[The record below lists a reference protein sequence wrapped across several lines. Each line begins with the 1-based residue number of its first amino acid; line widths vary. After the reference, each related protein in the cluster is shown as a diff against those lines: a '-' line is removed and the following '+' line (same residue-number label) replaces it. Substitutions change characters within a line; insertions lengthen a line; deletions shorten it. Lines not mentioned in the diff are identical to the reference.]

1 VLNYQNNTV
10 SVYDETTLKPLGV
23 ISKGIAC
30 PTTMAMSSA
39 GLLYVANAC
48 PSTMVVYGSS
58 WSTPLRTIG
67 NGLDGPVAIGIAP

>member
-1 VLNYQNNTV
+1 
-10 SVYDETTLKPLGV
+10 
-23 ISKGIAC
+23 
-30 PTTMAMSSA
+30 MAMSSA

-67 NGLDGPVAIGIAP
+67 SGLDGPVAIGIAL